1 MRVMLVTICVLVAI
15 VVLVVSAQ
23 LWNHSQLRRSVL
35 FDRQDLFHSSD
46 AFHVV
51 SALKL
56 KPGQELLEG
65 VGRYVKG
72 VEQQGAEVIYA
83 GKVAF
88 PRPRKSQQMPDLEWE
103 AFIVSQYATRDAW
116 ETAAVS
122 ANYLGLKSEFTRI
135 WSLGMQRQ
143 TTQNLVV
150 SLSMLQRRIR
160 HFLSG
165 NSATYPFE
173 PVEVPAEQLPQAAA
187 QRAFLEKT
195 VAENEAFSEDALV
208 IINFQKLGDA
218 RQKSANSKY
227 GNSMMSMLSEVGH
240 GPVHMGRAVSLEDD
254 VDFDQVVI
262 VSYPG
267 IKYFAE
273 MVQSKFYTG
282 IFGGKQLGDDLS
294 SPTVPILQHL

>member
-1 MRVMLVTICVLVAI
+1 MRIMLVTLCVLVAMA
-15 VVLVVSAQ
+15 VLVVGTQ
-23 LWNHSQLRRSVL
+23 LRNHSKLRRSVL

-72 VEQQGAEVIYA
+72 IEQQGAEVIYA

-88 PRPRKSQQMPDLEWE
+88 PRPRKSQQMPDLKWE

-116 ETAAVS
+116 ETAAAS
-122 ANYLGLKSEFTRI
+122 SNYQGLKSEFTCI
-135 WSLGMQRQ
+135 WSIGMQRAR
-143 TTQNLVV
+143 TQNLVV
-150 SLSMLQRRIR
+150 SFYMLQRRIR
-160 HFLSG
+160 HFFSG
-165 NSATYPFE
+165 NPPTYPFE
-173 PVEVPAEQLPQAAA
+173 PVEVPEDKNRQATA
-187 QRAFLEKT
+187 QRVLLEQV
-195 VAENEAFSEDALV
+195 VAEHEAFSTDALV
-208 IINFQKLGDA
+208 IINFQRHGDA
-218 RQKSANSKY
+218 KQKSANSKY

>member
-72 VEQQGAEVIYA
+72 VEQQGAKVIYA

-116 ETAAVS
+116 ETAAVR

-267 IKYFAE
+267 IKYFTE

>member
-1 MRVMLVTICVLVAI
+1 MRILLVIICSLLALA
-15 VVLVVSAQ
+15 VLVVGVY
-23 LWNHSQLRRSVL
+23 LWNHSQLRQNVL
-35 FDRQDLFHSSD
+35 FDRQKLFHSSD

-51 SALKL
+51 TAVKL
-56 KPGQELLEG
+56 KPGQELIEG

-72 VEQQGAEVIYA
+72 VEQHGGEVIYA

-88 PRPRKSQQMPDLEWE
+88 PRPRKSRQMPDFEWE

-116 ETAAVS
+116 ETVAAS
-122 ANYLGLKSEFTRI
+122 ANYMGLKSEFTRI
-135 WSLGMQRQ
+135 WSIGMQREA
-143 TTQNLVV
+143 TQNLVV
-150 SLSMLQRRIR
+150 ALYQGQRRIR

-173 PVEVPAEQLPQAAA
+173 PVEVPAERLPQAAA
-187 QRAFLEKT
+187 QRALLEKT
-195 VAENEAFSEDALV
+195 VAENEVFSEDALV
-208 IINFQKLGDA
+208 IINFQKFGSA
-218 RQKSANSKY
+218 SERRANSKY
-227 GNSMMSMLSEVGH
+227 GDAMMSLLAEVGH
-240 GPVHMGRAVSLEDD
+240 GPIHLGRAVSLEDD

-267 IKYFAE
+267 IRYFVE
-273 MVQSKFYTG
+273 MAQSKFYTS

>member
-1 MRVMLVTICVLVAI
+1 MTIMLVTICVLIAVA
-15 VVLVVSAQ
+15 VLVVGAH
-23 LWNHSQLRRSVL
+23 LWNHSKLRRSVL

-51 SALKL
+51 SAVKL
-56 KPGQELLEG
+56 KPDQELLEAA
-65 VGRYVKG
+65 GRYVKG
-72 VEQQGAEVIYA
+72 IEQQGAEVIYA

-103 AFIVSQYATRDAW
+103 AFVVSQYATRDTW
-116 ETAAVS
+116 ETAAAS
-122 ANYLGLKSEFTRI
+122 ATYLSLKSEFTRI
-135 WSLGMQRQ
+135 WSLGMQRER
-143 TTQNLVV
+143 TQNLIV
-150 SLSMLQRRIR
+150 SFYMLQRRIR
-160 HFLSG
+160 HFFSG
-165 NSATYPFE
+165 NPSTYPFE
-173 PVEVPAEQLPQAAA
+173 PVEIPADKSHQGAA
-187 QRAFLEKT
+187 QRVFLEQV
-195 VAENEAFSEDALV
+195 VAEHEAFSEDALV

-218 RQKSANSKY
+218 RQKIANSKY

-240 GPVHMGRAVSLEDD
+240 GPVHMGQAVSLEDD

-273 MVQSKFYTG
+273 MVLSKFYTG

>member
-1 MRVMLVTICVLVAI
+1 
-15 VVLVVSAQ
+15 
-23 LWNHSQLRRSVL
+23 VL

-65 VGRYVKG
+65 VGRYVRG
-72 VEQQGAEVIYA
+72 VEQQGAEVIYT

-103 AFIVSQYATRDAW
+103 AFVVSQYATRDAW

-122 ANYLGLKSEFTRI
+122 EHYMGLKCEFTRV
-135 WSLGMQRQ
+135 WSLGMARKA
-143 TTQNLVV
+143 TLNLVV
-150 SLSMLQRRIR
+150 SLAMLQKRIR
-160 HFLSG
+160 HFFSRAP
-165 NSATYPFE
+165 ATYPFE
-173 PVEVPAEQLPQAAA
+173 PVEVPADRRRQVDT
-187 QRAFLEKT
+187 QRIFLEQ
-195 VAENEAFSEDALV
+195 VAAENEAFSEDALV
-208 IINFQKLGDA
+208 IINFQKFG
-218 RQKSANSKY
+218 SASETRENSKY
-227 GNSMMSMLSEVGH
+227 GDSMMSMLAEVGH
-240 GPVHMGRAVSLEDD
+240 GPVHLGRAVTLEDD
-254 VDFDQVVI
+254 VDFDQVAI

-267 IKYFAE
+267 IKYFVE
-273 MVQSKFYTG
+273 MVQSQFYTG

>member
-1 MRVMLVTICVLVAI
+1 MRILLVTICSLLALA
-15 VVLVVSAQ
+15 VLVVGIH
-23 LWNHSQLRRSVL
+23 LWNQLQLRRGVL

-72 VEQQGAEVIYA
+72 VEQLGAEVIYA

-88 PRPRKSQQMPDLEWE
+88 PKPRKSRQMPDFEWD
-103 AFIVSQYATRDAW
+103 AFVVSQYATRDAW

-122 ANYLGLKSEFTRI
+122 ANYIGLKSEFTRI
-135 WSLGMQRQ
+135 WSLGMQRGA
-143 TTQNLVV
+143 TQNLVV
-150 SLSMLQRRIR
+150 SLVMLQKRIR
-160 HFLSG
+160 HFLSRDP
-165 NSATYPFE
+165 ATYPFE
-173 PVEVPAEQLPQAAA
+173 PVEVPADRGRQAAA
-187 QRAFLEKT
+187 RSALLEQVVT
-195 VAENEAFSEDALV
+195 ENNAFSEDALV
-208 IINFQKLGDA
+208 IINFQKFGDA
-218 RQKSANSKY
+218 SQKRANSKY
-227 GNSMMSMLSEVGH
+227 GDAMMSMLAEMGH
-240 GPVHMGRAVSLEDD
+240 GPVHLGRAVTLEDD
-254 VDFDQVVI
+254 VDFDQVAI

-267 IKYFAE
+267 IEYFVE

>member
-1 MRVMLVTICVLVAI
+1 MRVVLVTICVLVAVAI
-15 VVLVVSAQ
+15 LVVGAQ
-23 LWNHSQLRRSVL
+23 LRNHSKLRRSVL

-56 KPGQELLEG
+56 KAGQELLEG

-72 VEQQGAEVIYA
+72 IEQHGAKIIYA

-103 AFIVSQYATRDAW
+103 AFIVSQYATRAVW
-116 ETAAVS
+116 ETAAAS
-122 ANYLGLKSEFTRI
+122 ANYLSLKNEFTRI
-135 WSLGMQRQ
+135 WSLGMQRGR
-143 TTQNLVV
+143 TQNFVV
-150 SLSMLQRRIR
+150 SFYMLQRRVR

-165 NSATYPFE
+165 NPPTYPFE
-173 PVEVPAEQLPQAAA
+173 PVQEPEDENSQRAA
-187 QRAFLEKT
+187 QKVFLEQVVT
-195 VAENEAFSEDALV
+195 EHEAFSKDALV
-208 IINFQKLGDA
+208 IINFQKHGDA
-218 RQKSANSKY
+218 KQKRANSKY

-240 GPVHMGRAVSLEDD
+240 GPIHMGRAVSLEDD
-254 VDFDQVVI
+254 VNFDQVVI

-267 IKYFAE
+267 IKYFTE

-294 SPTVPILQHL
+294 SPTVPILQHI